1 MSYYRKYRP
10 QKFIELIGQD
20 HIRQTL
26 ANALQAGSF
35 SHAYLFSGPKGS
47 GKTSTARLLAKA
59 LNCQGRTLG
68 ANSFEPCN
76 KCISCKEIALGSSL
90 DMAEIDAASNRGID
104 EMRELRDKIRFA
116 PTSGRFKV
124 YIIDECHMLT
134 KEAFNALL
142 KTLEE
147 PPSHAIFILATTEM
161 HKVPPTILSR
171 TQSFEFKKADQAEMM
186 KLLNYIVKKENLKIE
201 PEALRLIAR
210 LSFGAYRDGLS
221 MLDQVAS
228 LQVDDVHVISLS
240 EVQAVLGQTAEG
252 LAWEFA
258 VLLTKNDRQKALKMV
273 EKVYFEGKDLEN
285 FTAQVITIFR
295 KAMLCLAD
303 LTSEF
308 EVSYDEAEKL
318 NAMTEILDLDR
329 IVLIIE
335 KLSAVMG
342 KLKASILGQ
351 LPLEMAVVELTEGQQ
366 KFEARNPKP
375 ASPTGGSETILNIK
389 TDEKKENKIEEQT
402 SNVVE
407 MKVSVSSVEDVTK
420 IEPKLKSNP
429 VIQKDPPPTASD
441 SSFDKWPEV
450 ILEVKKQNNTLAA
463 LLGGAQVRDISDDQI
478 NLVVRFK
485 FHADQICN
493 KKNQGLIEAAFLKAA
508 GISKRVDCLV
518 DKDLEIKKPL
528 GAEEEVLSNAKEVF
542 EIE

>member
-10 QKFIELIGQD
+10 QKFSDLIGQD

-26 ANALQAGSF
+26 ANALQVGSF

-59 LNCQGRTLG
+59 LNCQGRVLG

-76 KCISCKEIALGSSL
+76 KCISCKEITLGSSL
-90 DMAEIDAASNRGID
+90 DMVEIDAASNRGID

-116 PTSGRFKV
+116 PTAGRYKV

-147 PPSHAIFILATTEM
+147 PPAHAIFILATTEM

-186 KLLNYIVKKENLKIE
+186 KLLNYIVRKENLKIE

-228 LQVDDVHVISLS
+228 LQIDVAHTIALC
-240 EVQAVLGQTAEG
+240 EVQTVLGQTAEG
-252 LAWEFA
+252 LAWEFTE
-258 VLLTKNDRQKALKMV
+258 LLAQNRRQAALKMV

-285 FTAQVITIFR
+285 FIAQVITIFR
-295 KAMLCLAD
+295 KVMLCQAD

-308 EVSYDEAEKL
+308 EASRDEQEKL
-318 NAMTEILDLDR
+318 SQMAESLDLER
-329 IVLIIE
+329 IVIIIE
-335 KLSAVMG
+335 KLSEVMG
-342 KLKASILGQ
+342 RLKASILGQ
-351 LPLEMAVVELTEGQQ
+351 LPLEMAVVELTSAQSSKEIE
-366 KFEARNPKP
+366 KE
-375 ASPTGGSETILNIK
+375 EIK
-389 TDEKKENKIEEQT
+389 IVEEI

-407 MKVSVSSVEDVTK
+407 MKIVAPNCQLIEEIATT
-420 IEPKLKSNP
+420 EPKLKSNP
-429 VIQKDPPPTASD
+429 VIQKDPPPITSI

-463 LLGGAQVRDISDDQI
+463 LLGGAQVRDISPDQI

-518 DKDLEIKKPL
+518 DKDIEIKKPL
-528 GAEEEVLSNAKEVF
+528 GAEEEVLSNVKDMFEV
-542 EIE
+542 E

>member
-10 QKFIELIGQD
+10 QKFIDLIGQD

-26 ANALQAGSF
+26 TNALQAGSF

-59 LNCQGRTLG
+59 LNCQGRALG
-68 ANSFEPCN
+68 INAFEPCN
-76 KCISCKEIALGSSL
+76 KCVSCKEIVLGSSL
-90 DMAEIDAASNRGID
+90 DMSEIDAASNRGID

-116 PTSGRFKV
+116 PTAGHYKV

-147 PPSHAIFILATTEM
+147 PPPHAIFILATTEM

-228 LQVDDVHVISLS
+228 LQVDTVHTIALN

-252 LAWEFA
+252 LSWEFA
-258 VLLTKNDRQKALKMV
+258 VFLAKNQRQSALKMV

-285 FTAQVITIFR
+285 FVSQVITIFR
-295 KAMLCLAD
+295 KVMLCQAD

-308 EVSYDEAEKL
+308 EASSDEQEKL
-318 NAMTEILDLDR
+318 NQMAESLDLER

-335 KLSAVMG
+335 KLSELIG

-351 LPLEMAVVELTEGQQ
+351 LPLEMAVVELTEGEAKGQ
-366 KFEARNPKP
+366 KLKVESHK
-375 ASPTGGSETILNIK
+375 EI
-389 TDEKKENKIEEQT
+389 KKEEIKIVEEI

-407 MKVSVSSVEDVTK
+407 MKTVAPNCQLIEEIVTT
-420 IEPKLKSNP
+420 ESKLKSNP
-429 VIQKDPPPTASD
+429 VIQKDPPPAILS

-463 LLGGAQVRDISDDQI
+463 LLGGAQVRDISEDQI

-528 GAEEEVLSNAKEVF
+528 GAEEEVLSNVKDVF
-542 EIE
+542 EVE

>member
-10 QKFIELIGQD
+10 QKFIDLIGQD

-26 ANALQAGSF
+26 ANALQGGSF

-59 LNCQGRTLG
+59 LNCQGRVLG

-76 KCISCKEIALGSSL
+76 KCISCTEIALGSSL

-116 PTSGRFKV
+116 PTASHYKV

-147 PPSHAIFILATTEM
+147 PPAHAIFILATTEM

-171 TQSFEFKKADQAEMM
+171 TQSFEFKKADQTEMM
-186 KLLNYIVKKENLKIE
+186 KLLDYIVKKEKLKIE

-228 LQVDDVHVISLS
+228 LQVDTAHTIALS
-240 EVQAVLGQTAEG
+240 EVQVVLGQTAEG

-258 VLLTKNDRQKALKMV
+258 MLLAQNQRQAALKMV

-295 KAMLCLAD
+295 KVMLFQAD
-303 LTSEF
+303 LSSEF
-308 EVSYDEAEKL
+308 EASNDEIEKL
-318 NAMTEILDLDR
+318 KQTAESLDLER

-335 KLSAVMG
+335 KLSEVMG

-351 LPLEMAVVELTEGQQ
+351 LPLEMAVVELTEGEAERQ
-366 KFEARNPKP
+366 KPKVE
-375 ASPTGGSETILNIK
+375 SPKEIR
-389 TDEKKENKIEEQT
+389 EEENKIAEEVP
-402 SNVVE
+402 NVVE
-407 MKVSVSSVEDVTK
+407 MKTVAPIIEEVTK
-420 IEPKLKSNP
+420 TEPEPKLKSNP
-429 VIQKDPPPTASD
+429 VIQKNPAPVTST

-463 LLGGAQVRDISDDQI
+463 LLGGAQVRDISEDQI

-528 GAEEEVLSNAKEVF
+528 GAEEEVLSNVKEVF
-542 EIE
+542 EVE